1 MTIYTG
7 TVRKVG
13 DGAKCIFTPSTVI
26 SVVEVGDDTIRN
38 LRVSPF
44 MSTYLKESIG
54 HNTDIAVY
62 HNWMCA
68 IKLADGRIIVDD
80 TVNKHLLMVVFAWGV
95 LTIPLF
101 GIGLI
106 FVGLTIYKY
115 VRIKKQAALVAE
127 LSRTV

>member
-1 MTIYTG
+1 
-7 TVRKVG
+7 
-13 DGAKCIFTPSTVI
+13 
-26 SVVEVGDDTIRN
+26 
-38 LRVSPF
+38 
-44 MSTYLKESIG
+44 LKESIG

-106 FVGLTIYKY
+106 
-115 VRIKKQAALVAE
+115 
-127 LSRTV
+127 SRFPSFFSGSRPSARV

>member
-1 MTIYTG
+1 
-7 TVRKVG
+7 
-13 DGAKCIFTPSTVI
+13 
-26 SVVEVGDDTIRN
+26 
-38 LRVSPF
+38 
-44 MSTYLKESIG
+44 
-54 HNTDIAVY
+54 
-62 HNWMCA
+62 
-68 IKLADGRIIVDD
+68 
-80 TVNKHLLMVVFAWGV
+80 MVVFAWGV